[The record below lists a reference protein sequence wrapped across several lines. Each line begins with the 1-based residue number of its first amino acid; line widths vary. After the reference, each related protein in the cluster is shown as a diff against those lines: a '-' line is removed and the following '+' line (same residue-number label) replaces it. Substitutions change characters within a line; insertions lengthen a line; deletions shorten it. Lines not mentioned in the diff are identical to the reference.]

1 MKRLFLFIIFVF
13 ICFEFKA
20 QYRFD
25 NYKHLISAEIELI
38 QRILEIRQN
47 FSGSDDLDRL
57 VEPIVRRITQIRS
70 EKREVEKNLFLF

>member
-1 MKRLFLFIIFVF
+1 MDSKTDLQKSAL
-13 ICFEFKA
+13 E
-20 QYRFD
+20 QFD

-57 VEPIVRRITQIRS
+57 VEPIMRRITQIRS

>member
-1 MKRLFLFIIFVF
+1 MDSKTDLQKSAL
-13 ICFEFKA
+13 E
-20 QYRFD
+20 QFD

-57 VEPIVRRITQIRS
+57 VEPIMRRVTQIRS

>member
-1 MKRLFLFIIFVF
+1 MDSKTDLHKSTL
-13 ICFEFKA
+13 E
-20 QYRFD
+20 QFD
-25 NYKHLISAEIELI
+25 DYKNLISAEIELI

-57 VEPIVRRITQIRS
+57 VEPIMRRITQIRS

>member
-1 MKRLFLFIIFVF
+1 MDSKTNLQKSTL
-13 ICFEFKA
+13 E
-20 QYRFD
+20 QFD

-57 VEPIVRRITQIRS
+57 VEPIMRRIIQIRS
-70 EKREVEKNLFLF
+70 EKIVLEKNLCLF

>member
-1 MKRLFLFIIFVF
+1 MDSKTDLQKSAL
-13 ICFEFKA
+13 E
-20 QYRFD
+20 QFD

-57 VEPIVRRITQIRS
+57 VEPIMRRITQIRC

>member
-1 MKRLFLFIIFVF
+1 MDSKTDLQKSTL
-13 ICFEFKA
+13 E
-20 QYRFD
+20 QFD

-57 VEPIVRRITQIRS
+57 VEPILRRITQIRS
-70 EKREVEKNLFLF
+70 EKGVLEKNLFLF